1 MTPLGAA
8 PASSLGER
16 PEHVCAQYCQPIE
29 HYLNW
34 HTETWTPLEA
44 EMRASVHD
52 DIDRLW
58 VRWGLE
64 GLSPMQRVTVILR
77 HVEGRPVGEVAAAAS
92 ISPETVKTHLK
103 RATRRLR
110 ALLGESR

>member
-1 MTPLGAA
+1 
-8 PASSLGER
+8 
-16 PEHVCAQYCQPIE
+16 
-29 HYLNW
+29 
-34 HTETWTPLEA
+34 
-44 EMRASVHD
+44 MRASVHD

-77 HVEGRPVGEVAAAAS
+77 HVEGRPVNDVAAAVS

-110 ALLGESR
+110 ELLREPSR